1 MMCMIR
7 VGIILLDIVNLGGTA
22 GAFYALVP
30 FVGAGVFSLP
40 GIIFSRLGV
49 CSDDR

>member
-1 MMCMIR
+1 MCMNR
-7 VGIILLDIVNLGGTA
+7 VGSIATDAVNLGGTA